1 MVVLKEDL
9 EFEVSEI
16 DERLKKLDELKSDKW
31 TSENTRLDICRILET
46 LRVDVDRNTK
56 VGKKITKELQELEDT
71 MKKKY
76 SLSSVVNEIS
86 DYMKTL
92 PTKVQVG

>member
-76 SLSSVVNEIS
+76 SLRII
-86 DYMKTL
+86 
-92 PTKVQVG
+92 